1 MENNQPRG
9 RRRIDTSRRRDTKE
23 KLLVTFSKRRAGLYK
38 KASELCTLCGVELG
52 LVIFSSSG
60 KPFAFAHP
68 NFQAVVDRLR
78 NPDIQRPIGGTGD
91 PIEDARLK
99 ARIETLNQQLMQLRV
114 QKEIEEERAKY
125 LAELAAKR
133 QTKLLTN
140 TNIDELS
147 PEDAQKLKVWLLDL
161 KEKIRKHR
169 EKLVA
174 NAPHVEN
181 FPTPVGGTGD
191 PGTGAFSSYGGLKD
205 FSNLGELI
213 SYFLGTGASSS
224 SYYLG
229 EDGPSSSHGSGGG
242 VGSSLGY
249 PGAGSSSYLGPSSSG
264 RGQGGMP

>member
-52 LVIFSSSG
+52 LLIFSSSG
-60 KPFAFAHP
+60 KPFTFAHP

-213 SYFLGTGASSS
+213 SYFLGTGVSSS
-224 SYYLG
+224 CYYLG

-249 PGAGSSSYLGPSSSG
+249 PGAGSSSYLGPSSSSG
-264 RGQGGMP
+264 RG